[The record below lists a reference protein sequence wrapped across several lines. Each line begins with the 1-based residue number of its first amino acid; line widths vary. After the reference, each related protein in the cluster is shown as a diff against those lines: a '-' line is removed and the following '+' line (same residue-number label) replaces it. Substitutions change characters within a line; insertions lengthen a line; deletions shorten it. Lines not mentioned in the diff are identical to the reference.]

1 MQLKDIFA
9 LYRFGTGKKLSDLR
23 VTIVHRGAPQDKKM
37 INFAKMLS
45 APLQAFPRSHSET
58 EVKIFRAHFEYFDK
72 EEKDFVYIPFHRI
85 LEIKAKGKIMY
96 KKFMRHGQ

>member
-9 LYRFGTGKKLSDLR
+9 LYRFGAGKKLSDLR
-23 VTIVHRGAPQDKKM
+23 VTIIHRGALQDKKT
-37 INFAKMLS
+37 INFA
-45 APLQAFPRSHSET
+45 RT

-85 LEIKAKGKIMY
+85 LEIKAKGKIIY
-96 KKFMRHGQ
+96 KKFMPQPTHL